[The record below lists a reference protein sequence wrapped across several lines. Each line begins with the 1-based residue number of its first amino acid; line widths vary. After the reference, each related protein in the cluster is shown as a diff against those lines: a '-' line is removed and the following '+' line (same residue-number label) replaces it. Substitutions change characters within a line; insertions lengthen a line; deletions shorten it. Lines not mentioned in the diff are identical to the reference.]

1 MISSKTQM
9 LFSTSAV
16 RRLLGV
22 ASGLK
27 VRIQEWFKVVWV
39 CVEGKRPTLISKKTF
54 LLHFVEWRKAQSRS
68 LQVTK
73 NIVRAD
79 LFTVR
84 NETKGSTY
92 KVQCFTGGVM
102 CDCEDFKNQSA
113 FLGRACCKHCY
124 AVLGHL
130 GFSSLSAY
138 IEASTAS
145 LAA

>member
-1 MISSKTQM
+1 MITSAQQ
-9 LFSTSAV
+9 LVFSVSAV
-16 RRLLGV
+16 RRILGV
-22 ASGLK
+22 SSELEIK
-27 VRIQEWFKVVWV
+27 VRVWAKVLWV
-39 CVEGKRPTLISKKTF
+39 CVAGRRPTFISKQA
-54 LLHFVEWRKAQSRS
+54 LLIHFAEWRKAQSRS

-130 GFSSLSAY
+130 GFSSLSSY
-138 IEASTAS
+138 VEASTAS

>member
-9 LFSTSAV
+9 LFSVSAV
-16 RRLLGV
+16 RRLLGI

-39 CVEGKRPTLISKKTF
+39 CVEGKRPTLMSKKVF

-73 NIVRAD
+73 HIVRSD

-84 NETKGSTY
+84 NENKSSTY
-92 KVQCFTGGVM
+92 RVQCFTGGVM
-102 CDCEDFKNQSA
+102 CECEDFKNQAA

-130 GFSSLSAY
+130 GFG
-138 IEASTAS
+138 S
-145 LAA
+145 LADYIGGSTTQAA